1 MSINLLN
8 KSDFHKDT
16 QFKRVLNFNFSTDI
30 LFRCT
35 SKKYAEDL
43 KKGKFRFN
51 QPKFWIE
58 QGNKGNIGLGDSLEG
73 VFLSTNIND
82 KSPFIENLK
91 NNINYE
97 FFNKNLKTFFRRKE
111 IKDLYCFCLYGL
123 NSNSFK
129 EVDVDRF
136 GKTHYISRI
145 SKDYFYDF
153 SDGMTKETYDIN
165 DENKKVVV
173 FINNP
178 HLFFKKIKDFFKTL
192 DIDDN
197 DIIISPVEYI
207 NRQQNSISFV
217 PYPKELLLKDIYY
230 SNQSEIR
237 IIINSK
243 SEKLISYMKDN
254 KNIIDIGNIDNIVD
268 IYDYYF
274 DDMVLEKEGNI
285 LYFSLPYPKTENLEN
300 MTLRQLLAIFV
311 QVSNDKLPYETS
323 PQERKEIIDCIKNII
338 NKKYNT
344 TLSIE
349 NGQIVFYGLNK
360 NLNEIIDT

>member
-91 NNINYE
+91 NNIDYE
-97 FFNKNLKTFFRRKE
+97 FFNKNLKTYFRRKE

-129 EVDVDRF
+129 EVDVDIF

-192 DIDDN
+192 GIDDN

-254 KNIIDIGNIDNIVD
+254 NNIIDIGNIDNIVD

-285 LYFSLPYPKTENLEN
+285 LYFSLPYPKTENLDN
-300 MTLRQLLAIFV
+300 MSLRQLLAIFV